1 MAHTPTYWRV
11 RFMLAA
17 GTLMSSIP
25 VDLTS
30 RLTAEGYDLSEVER
44 RHGQ

>member
-17 GTLMSSIP
+17 GTLMTSIP

-30 RLTAEGYDLSEVER
+30 QLVAEGYDLSEVER
-44 RHGQ
+44 RHGL